1 MPRLPLTC
9 LLLPLLASASAG
21 ASDWRQGWGML
32 PKAPTPASAEA
43 KAPLPMAQLRLQSIG
58 EQWQARIDN
67 TLAGPL
73 QIELRAAPG
82 TRSTACRCSH

>member
-1 MPRLPLTC
+1 
-9 LLLPLLASASAG
+9 
-21 ASDWRQGWGML
+21 
-32 PKAPTPASAEA
+32 
-43 KAPLPMAQLRLQSIG
+43 MAQLRLQSIG

-73 QIELRAAPG
+73 QIELRAALG